1 MSGLREELRF
11 RCAGIVGSAVVT
23 GLFSTVRFE
32 HEGTCHYEE
41 HRRAGRPVLFV
52 FWHDQLLPL
61 VHVHRHE
68 GVRVLVSEHADGEYI
83 ARVLERQGFET
94 ARGSS
99 TRGGRRGLRELLRAA
114 KAGRD
119 VAIAPDGPRGPRHR
133 FKEGAVAAARLLGV
147 PLVPVV
153 AAARSG
159 WRLASWDRFLIPRP
173 FSRVRVLYGPA
184 RTVSGDADREA
195 RRRMARELERE
206 LEELTARAA
215 REVSADGAG
224 QRGRGGSAR
233 TPSRDRSRAADA
245 VGGGP
250 ASNGSE
256 AEGPRPSSGQPD
268 GEAPDRK
275 VVDPEEGGRAP
286 TP

>member
-1 MSGLREELRF
+1 MSGVGEELRF
-11 RCAGIVGSAVVT
+11 WCAGVLGSAVVT

-32 HEGTCHYEE
+32 CEGTRYFEE

-99 TRGGRRGLRELLRAA
+99 TRGGRRGLRQLLRAA
-114 KAGRD
+114 KGGRD
-119 VAIAPDGPRGPRHR
+119 VAITPDGPRGPRHR

-147 PLVPVV
+147 PIVPVV

-159 WRLASWDRFLIPRP
+159 WRLDSWDRFLIPRP

-184 RTVSGDADREA
+184 RTVPRDADREA
-195 RRRMARELERE
+195 RRTTARELERE
-206 LEELTARAA
+206 LDELTARAA
-215 REVSADGAG
+215 REVSAGTGDGE
-224 QRGRGGSAR
+224 RGR
-233 TPSRDRSRAADA
+233 D
-245 VGGGP
+245 GP
-250 ASNGSE
+250 ARPPSPGRSSSAGGTSGLPASDGSE
-256 AEGPRPSSGQPD
+256 AEGHPASSTQPAGD
-268 GEAPDRK
+268 AA
-275 VVDPEEGGRAP
+275 DPEEGGRAP